1 MSYAKRKFNDFGG
14 ESAQDGGNESY
25 GNTIGAKR
33 QKQKQG
39 RRSFAPPKNLNE
51 TKKRARNIERQLRG
65 AKKLPAD
72 KRNDLE
78 RELAH
83 LKRKVVDTEEGKRT
97 KKIISKYHM
106 IRFYEKQKADR
117 LVKQLKKQ
125 IASTEDE
132 EQLEKLKH
140 HLHIAET
147 DSLYANYFP
156 LREKYVSL
164 YSAVLKDTSD
174 AQSAEEAKAEA
185 KSSNLAARSL
195 NSERPEFWSVI
206 EKAAAEGQ
214 PALQALRDRKPA
226 SETRDQP
233 GKETASR
240 SKNEG
245 KTESKKSSK
254 HKAVEENPDDSG
266 DESDGGFFEAA

>member
-1 MSYAKRKFNDFGG
+1 M
-14 ESAQDGGNESY
+14 
-25 GNTIGAKR
+25 
-33 QKQKQG
+33 
-39 RRSFAPPKNLNE
+39 
-51 TKKRARNIERQLRG
+51 
-65 AKKLPAD
+65 
-72 KRNDLE
+72 
-78 RELAH
+78 
-83 LKRKVVDTEEGKRT
+83 
-97 KKIISKYHM
+97 
-106 IRFYEKQKADR
+106 
-117 LVKQLKKQ
+117 VKQLKKQ

-164 YSAVLKDTSD
+164 YSAVLKDSSD

-195 NSERPEFWSVI
+195 NSERPEFWTVI
-206 EKAAAEGQ
+206 EKAAEEGQ
-214 PALQALRDRKPA
+214 PALQALRDRKPP

-233 GKETASR
+233 T
-240 SKNEG
+240 KNEG

-254 HKAVEENPDDSG
+254 HKAVEEKSDDSG

>member
-1 MSYAKRKFNDFGG
+1 M
-14 ESAQDGGNESY
+14 
-25 GNTIGAKR
+25 
-33 QKQKQG
+33 
-39 RRSFAPPKNLNE
+39 
-51 TKKRARNIERQLRG
+51 
-65 AKKLPAD
+65 
-72 KRNDLE
+72 
-78 RELAH
+78 
-83 LKRKVVDTEEGKRT
+83 
-97 KKIISKYHM
+97 
-106 IRFYEKQKADR
+106 
-117 LVKQLKKQ
+117 VKQLKKQ
-125 IASTEDE
+125 IASTQDE

-174 AQSAEEAKAEA
+174 TQSAEEAKAEAKAEA

-195 NSERPEFWSVI
+195 NSERPEFWTVI
-206 EKAAAEGQ
+206 EKAAEKGQ

-233 GKETASR
+233 A
-240 SKNEG
+240 KNEG

-254 HKAVEENPDDSG
+254 HKAVEEKPEDSG